1 VACDE
6 YVWHGT
12 TYTESGDYIYN
23 TTTAAGCERIE
34 TLHLTINKSEYE
46 EYTAIACDEYVW
58 HGTTYTE
65 SGDYTY
71 TTTADNGCDR
81 LETLH
86 LTILPDAVTEREELV
101 LCPSELPYEW
111 NGLSI
116 AEAGEYSMVEQ
127 YAIGCDSVIHEL
139 ILNVFVQTLPEQV
152 TLPVVRV
159 GEPIDVTIPTE
170 DILAH
175 IALQTWYAPNASV
188 AWYVKDNTNWSV
200 LSTEPVMT
208 GTTEVVLKYVIDSD
222 CDSIESEPITI
233 IIQATALDAVQST
246 LIETYKVIRDEQ
258 VLIIRNGEIYN
269 TIGLKVV
276 HMQ

>member
-1 VACDE
+1 MESLLTSDRTVSGKRFESDD
-6 YVWHGT
+6 YV
-12 TYTESGDYIYN
+12 
-23 TTTAAGCERIE
+23 
-34 TLHLTINKSEYE
+34 LL
-46 EYTAIACDEYVW
+46 
-58 HGTTYTE
+58 
-65 SGDYTY
+65 
-71 TTTADNGCDR
+71 
-81 LETLH
+81 
-86 LTILPDAVTEREELV
+86 TEREELV

-111 NGLSI
+111 NGLSL

-127 YAIGCDSVIHEL
+127 YAAGCDSVIHEL

-188 AWYVKDNTNWSV
+188 AWYVKDNTNWNV